1 MGTNNLSL
9 LGLRVIAEWSIEH
22 SCMSSAMR
30 EIAAKGFE
38 EAWIGFCQWIVDTHS
53 EIAERVET

>member
-22 SCMSSAMR
+22 SCMSSTLR
-30 EIAAKGFE
+30 ERATKDFE
-38 EAWIGFCQWIVDTHS
+38 EAWIRFCQWIVDTHDQ
-53 EIAERVET
+53 R